1 MAKEIHKESIRFFW
15 AIMWRWTV
23 VTAIILLPVFYLE
36 SIPHSMEASI
46 VYALIE
52 IVITFITFY
61 IAIYWILTK
70 GYGKSKIII
79 NHKETFS

>member
-1 MAKEIHKESIRFFW
+1 MTKEIHKKSIRLFW

-23 VTAIILLPVFYLE
+23 VTTILLLPIFYME
-36 SIPHSMEASI
+36 SIPHSMEEDA

-61 IAIYWILTK
+61 IVINWILTK
-70 GYGKSKIII
+70 GYRKTKIII
-79 NHKETFS
+79 NHEETL